1 MSVEIVF
8 SIVLLIFFALLV
20 LGLPVAFCLI
30 STTVISTLLFWSPTA
45 LYISAGTIYTEATQS
60 IFLAIPFFVFM
71 AAILENSGIAEELYD
86 MFYKWLGRLRGGL
99 AVSTVLMCT
108 IMDAISGLGA
118 SGIVTIG
125 PIAIPEMRKRKYHD
139 QLALGSIAAGSALGP
154 LIPPSVVMII
164 IAGFTGL
171 SVGRLFAGGL
181 FPGLLCSLLFCLYIL
196 IISALKPS
204 MAPAIVI
211 EGRITWH
218 EKIKSLRGVIL
229 PVLLIGL
236 IMGSIYTGICTPTE
250 GAAVGAFGAL
260 ICAGIN
266 RKLTPQMIYSCGK
279 MSIRITCMVMW
290 LLIGGSMFATLLNA
304 LQIQTMLAD
313 TLANI
318 QVHFGT
324 FGLLTMMMVI
334 VFIMGMFIDGASI
347 TVLTMP
353 IFFPVIEKTGVNPLW
368 FCVLFTVNIVTGY
381 LTPPF
386 GMNLFYLKGIMEEDV
401 SMVDIYKSIIPYV
414 IMMLVSMVIVA
425 VFPGLA
431 TWFANAIILNR

>member
-1 MSVEIVF
+1 MSVGIVF
-8 SIVLLIFFALLV
+8 SIVLSIFFVLLV

-45 LYISAGTIYTEATQS
+45 LYISAGTIYTEATHS

-204 MAPAIVI
+204 IAPAIVL

-218 EKIKSLRGVIL
+218 EKIKSLQGVVL

-266 RKLTPQMIYSCGK
+266 KKLTFQMIYSCGK

-304 LQIQTMLAD
+304 LQIQAMLAG

-318 QVHFGT
+318 QAHFGT
-324 FGLLTMMMVI
+324 FGLLTMMMII

-353 IFFPVIEKTGVNPLW
+353 IFFPVIEQAGVNPLW

-386 GMNLFYLKGIMEEDV
+386 GMNLFYLKGIMKEDV